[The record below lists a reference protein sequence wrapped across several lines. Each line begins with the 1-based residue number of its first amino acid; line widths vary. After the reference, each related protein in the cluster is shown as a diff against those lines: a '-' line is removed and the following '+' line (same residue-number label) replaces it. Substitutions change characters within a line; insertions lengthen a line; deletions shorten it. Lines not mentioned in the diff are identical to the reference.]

1 MKKIN
6 LLLLSLILT
15 ILLTSK
21 SYSIP
26 NNEEFIK
33 LKETH
38 DIICKNVTV
47 SNLEEI
53 GNNWELQKKSKY
65 LQLFANKIEQ
75 KTIRIRP
82 L

>member
-15 ILLTSK
+15 ILLTGK
-21 SYSIP
+21 SYSIS

-38 DIICKNVTV
+38 DIFCKNLNLSEV
-47 SNLEEI
+47 SS
-53 GNNWELQKKSKY
+53 GDFHTPKCH
-65 LQLFANKIEQ
+65 F
-75 KTIRIRP
+75 
-82 L
+82 

>member
-21 SYSIP
+21 SYSIT

-38 DIICKNVTV
+38 DIFCKNLNEATMPC
-47 SNLEEI
+47 SDHCI
-53 GNNWELQKKSKY
+53 
-65 LQLFANKIEQ
+65 
-75 KTIRIRP
+75 KT
-82 L
+82 